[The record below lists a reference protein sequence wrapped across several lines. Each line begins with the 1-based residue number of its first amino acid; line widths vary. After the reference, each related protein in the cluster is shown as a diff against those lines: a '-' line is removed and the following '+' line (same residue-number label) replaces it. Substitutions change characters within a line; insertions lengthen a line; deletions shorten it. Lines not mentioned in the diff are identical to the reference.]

1 MGGDP
6 FGIICVMENIEDLP
20 SGFGRKLVFDRW
32 RRASLFAL
40 GVMISGFGIALSTR
54 AGLGAT
60 PISSVPWVLTH
71 VIPISYGLLTL
82 AMNLLF
88 VAMQIALLRR
98 SYDWFQLWQIPATAL
113 FGVCIDIGMWASH
126 PLETSCYPLQA
137 LMLVAGAAL
146 LAAGICCQVMSD
158 FLCVP
163 GDAFVKAFARYSRVS
178 IARVKIGF
186 DATLVAAAI
195 AISMMALRRVEGVRE
210 GTIASVFIVGWLVG
224 LFIPHL
230 RGLRKWC
237 YHWVAI

>member
-1 MGGDP
+1 MKKTK
-6 FGIICVMENIEDLP
+6 DLP
-20 SGFGRKLVFDRW
+20 SELGRKLVFDRC

-40 GVMISGFGIALSTR
+40 GVMMSGFGVALSTR

-71 VIPISYGLLTL
+71 VVSVSYGVLTL

-126 PLETSCYPLQA
+126 PLETSCYPFQV

-146 LAAGICCQVMSD
+146 LAVGICCQVMSD

-163 GDAFVKAFARYSRVS
+163 GDAFVKTFARYSRVS
-178 IARVKIGF
+178 IAHVKIGF
-186 DATLVAAAI
+186 DATLVAMAI
-195 AISMMALRRVEGVRE
+195 AISLIALRRVEGVRE
-210 GTIASVFIVGWLVG
+210 GTVAGVFIVGWLVG
-224 LFIPHL
+224 LFLPRL

-237 YHWVAI
+237 YHWVVI